1 MANLPYAVA
10 AAQVVKSDLS
20 KIGINAVIEP
30 LEFPAAWLQ
39 QVFTDHNY
47 DMSIIDHVEPR
58 DIVSFADPSYYWGY
72 DNPKVQRLVAEA
84 DSGTQQEQ
92 VAKMK
97 EVARTITEDAAA
109 DWLYLYPNVLVY
121 SSDLQGV
128 PRNQLGESFD
138 VTDLHFAS

>member
-1 MANLPYAVA
+1 
-10 AAQVVKSDLS
+10 VKSDLS

-47 DMSIIDHVEPR
+47 DMSIINHVEPR

-109 DWLYLYPNVLVY
+109 DWLYLYPNVHVY
-121 SSDLQGV
+121 ASDLQGV